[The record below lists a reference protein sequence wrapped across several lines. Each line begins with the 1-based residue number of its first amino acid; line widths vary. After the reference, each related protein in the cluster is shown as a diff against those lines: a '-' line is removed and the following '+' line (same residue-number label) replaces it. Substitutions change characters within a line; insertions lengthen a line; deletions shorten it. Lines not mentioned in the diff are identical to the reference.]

1 MFGTFPWQMQPYCN
15 VVTLTLTTIPAGFT
29 LDGSDNQCGAS
40 TKGSAT
46 GIGVFNLDGS
56 VGLNFTI
63 VTSPGAKG
71 VQVSAIVSPANGQ
84 GAWTDSV
91 GNSGTFALFG
101 NAPGLPVRPLPA
113 SGIGPAVI
121 TTTEIAAGAVGGTDI
136 NTAEVQARV
145 SGVCASGQYVRGIN
159 ANGTVV
165 CEDLQTV
172 NTGQVV
178 IGSYAPGENVTNS
191 NSERAF
197 ILVNLGGS
205 NQQIPYYAER
215 AVTVQAG
222 VTYTYALKANQS
234 AGSSVS
240 QSCSGTYAVTL
251 HAGTLP

>member
-1 MFGTFPWQMQPYCN
+1 M
-15 VVTLTLTTIPAGFT
+15 
-29 LDGSDNQCGAS
+29 
-40 TKGSAT
+40 
-46 GIGVFNLDGS
+46 
-56 VGLNFTI
+56 
-63 VTSPGAKG
+63 
-71 VQVSAIVSPANGQ
+71 
-84 GAWTDSV
+84 
-91 GNSGTFALFG
+91 
-101 NAPGLPVRPLPA
+101 
-113 SGIGPAVI
+113 
-121 TTTEIAAGAVGGTDI
+121 
-136 NTAEVQARV
+136 
-145 SGVCASGQYVRGIN
+145 
-159 ANGTVV
+159 
-165 CEDLQTV
+165 

-251 HAGTLP
+251 HAGSHCRPSTPVVDGAIRLAFFERCDRWSTALQALGVAKGNRVAYISPNTHAQLASFYAVPQIGAVLVPINFVGGGATWDNAGSVNPRE